1 MREATV
7 DGDRGAQ
14 LRDRVVDE
22 LIANGD
28 IVSKRVESVMR
39 QVPRHLFVPEA
50 TMEAAYNAF
59 SAVVIKKNTDGG
71 AVSSVSA
78 PQIQAMMLEQA
89 SVQPGMRVLEVGSGG
104 LNAAYLA
111 ELVGPGGEVT
121 TVDIDPDVTARTE
134 RMLAANGYPQ
144 VRAVLADAANGVPQH
159 APYERIIITAGAW
172 DVPPVWIE
180 QLTEDGRLVVP
191 LRMKNLTRSVGFQR
205 TGDHLTSTS
214 SRICGFVPMQGADEH
229 HQQVLLLTGT
239 EEIVLRFDDGL
250 PEDPGMLDNA
260 VRTPRAEVWSE
271 VLIGRMEVLD
281 TLQMYL
287 ATVLDGFCTM
297 AVDPDLD
304 SGLVAPGNK
313 WFSLA
318 AVEGPNFG
326 YLTFRRTPD
335 ETLVEYGAH
344 AYGPQGLEF
353 AHTLAGHL
361 HTWSAEYRG
370 GPGPHIAVHP
380 ANTPDD
386 QLPQTPLRRVID
398 KKHSRVTLSWPTAAT
413 AAGDQ
418 GVPHHPAS

>member
-1 MREATV
+1 M
-7 DGDRGAQ
+7 
-14 LRDRVVDE
+14 
-22 LIANGD
+22 
-28 IVSKRVESVMR
+28 
-39 QVPRHLFVPEA
+39 
-50 TMEAAYNAF
+50 
-59 SAVVIKKNTDGG
+59 
-71 AVSSVSA
+71 
-78 PQIQAMMLEQA
+78 
-89 SVQPGMRVLEVGSGG
+89 
-104 LNAAYLA
+104 
-111 ELVGPGGEVT
+111 
-121 TVDIDPDVTARTE
+121 
-134 RMLAANGYPQ
+134 
-144 VRAVLADAANGVPQH
+144 
-159 APYERIIITAGAW
+159 
-172 DVPPVWIE
+172 
-180 QLTEDGRLVVP
+180 
-191 LRMKNLTRSVGFQR
+191 
-205 TGDHLTSTS
+205 
-214 SRICGFVPMQGADEH
+214 
-229 HQQVLLLTGT
+229 LTGT

-353 AHTLAGHL
+353 ARTLTAIL

-380 ANTPDD
+380 G
-386 QLPQTPLRRVID
+386 Q
-398 KKHSRVTLSWPTAAT
+398 
-413 AAGDQ
+413 
-418 GVPHHPAS
+418 HPR